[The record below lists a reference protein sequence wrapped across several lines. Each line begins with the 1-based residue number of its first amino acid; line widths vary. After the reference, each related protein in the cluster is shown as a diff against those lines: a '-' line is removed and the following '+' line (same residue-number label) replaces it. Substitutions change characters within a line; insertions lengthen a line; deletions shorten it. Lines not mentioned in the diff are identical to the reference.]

1 MSLRLPQDKLSRVIE
16 SCKIMLQQDHQSLRD
31 QGIGYADCYPTSSLA
46 CSSLLSPPSTPV
58 GSVAQTVSFVRHT
71 GGIEYR
77 CETRP
82 GVVDQNL
89 SSWNGRNIKAPPL
102 NTIMETDASMIGWGA
117 TCMGTRTGGLWSPQE
132 QQRHINSLELQAG
145 EFAVSGCLPSCLHMR
160 QQSGCPSADR
170 RVFACPFINDLSKAD
185 EASLSVVAVLSP
197 RGITLSAEY
206 LPGVQNIV
214 ADEESRSPQ
223 RSGNSS
229 PMCSENSGPLFSGLV
244 SHSIQPPVAQ
254 VCELEAR
261 SICHG
266 NGCLQPRPPRLHDLL

>member
-1 MSLRLPQDKLSRVIE
+1 MLTATQQAVLPAPLYYRHLRLQLA
-16 SCKIMLQQDHQSLRD
+16 QSLRQSASFD
-31 QGIGYADCYPTSSLA
+31 
-46 CSSLLSPPSTPV
+46 
-58 GSVAQTVSFVRHT
+58 TVVTLNT
-71 GGIEYR
+71 GARQDLEWW
-77 CETRP
+77 TKH
-82 GVVDQNL
+82 L
-89 SSWNGRNIKAPPL
+89 SSWNDWSIKAPPPD
-102 NTIMETDASMIGWGA
+102 TIMETDASMIGWGA